1 MLLFQ
6 RYLHPS
12 LKPPYKAYEYESIDD
27 FGWRAEW
34 DPSQS
39 YLASSYA
46 AAGGALRETAIN
58 SVLDEDHYLSSSRYC
73 TEIPCL

>member
-1 MLLFQ
+1 L
-6 RYLHPS
+6 
-12 LKPPYKAYEYESIDD
+12 
-27 FGWRAEW
+27 GWRGEW

-58 SVLDEDHYLSSSRYC
+58 SVLDEDRYLSSSRYC
-73 TEIPCL
+73 RWSMVSVQHLTWMCFC